1 MTPSM
6 THAAPTLSV
15 LLACQSYFSEGR
27 STISP
32 TRLVRLAA
40 ERGFTCVGLV
50 DYLSVSGAVELCK
63 AAREAKIRA
72 VIGTTLPI
80 LFPAH
85 GKAPPE
91 VFPLVLLARN
101 RQGYAT
107 LCELITQIRLG
118 ELDALPLAELQDRTQ
133 HLACLT
139 GGRHG
144 LPSTLLAR
152 REVPLLYQRVR
163 ALRQH
168 FPGDLYLQ
176 LTHDAAPEDKRR
188 LSGLRGLARDLELPV
203 VATPEIRMGEA
214 QEYPLLDALTCA
226 RLGIDVETPHAER
239 PRNDAN
245 HVGTP
250 EDWAR
255 RFLFRTRC

>member
-1 MTPSM
+1 M
-6 THAAPTLSV
+6 ATLPV
-15 LLACQSYFSEGR
+15 LLTCQSYFSEGR
-27 STISP
+27 STVSP
-32 TRLVRLAA
+32 SRLIRLAA

-50 DYLSVSGAVELCK
+50 DHLSVSGAVELSQ
-63 AAREAKIRA
+63 AARESKITA

-80 LFPAH
+80 LFPAC

-101 RQGYAT
+101 RAGYVV
-107 LCELITQIRLG
+107 LCELITEIRLG
-118 ELDALPLAELQDRTQ
+118 ELDALPLEALHDRTT
-133 HLACLT
+133 HLSGLT

-144 LPSTLLAR
+144 LPSTLLSR
-152 REVPLLYQRVR
+152 REVPLLYQRLK

-203 VATPEIRMGEA
+203 VATPEIRSIR
-214 QEYPLLDALTCA
+214 YW
-226 RLGIDVETPHAER
+226 TP
-239 PRNDAN
+239 
-245 HVGTP
+245 
-250 EDWAR
+250 
-255 RFLFRTRC
+255 

>member
-1 MTPSM
+1 M
-6 THAAPTLSV
+6 
-15 LLACQSYFSEGR
+15 
-27 STISP
+27 
-32 TRLVRLAA
+32 
-40 ERGFTCVGLV
+40 
-50 DYLSVSGAVELCK
+50 
-63 AAREAKIRA
+63 
-72 VIGTTLPI
+72 IGTTLPI
-80 LFPAH
+80 LFPAC

-101 RQGYAT
+101 RAGYAV
-107 LCELITQIRLG
+107 LCELITEIRLG
-118 ELDALPLAELQDRTQ
+118 ELYALPLEALHDRTT
-133 HLACLT
+133 HLSGLT

-152 REVPLLYQRVR
+152 REVPLLYQRMK

-168 FPGDLYLQ
+168 FPGSLYLQ
-176 LTHDAAPEDKRR
+176 LSHDAAPDDKRR

-203 VATPEIRMGEA
+203 VAAPEIRMGGPD
-214 QEYPLLDALTCA
+214 EYALLDALTCA

-250 EDWAR
+250 QDWAK
-255 RFLFRTRC
+255 RFPFQDALLNAKAAGGGLPV